1 MSYSKSLNLLLTT
14 RAVGD
19 GGAEKVWL
27 SIARGFAARGDR
39 VTLAVDEAPP
49 RGFDLDETTNPRLVV
64 LGRAH
69 GPSLVRLTRQVRADP
84 PDVALAAVSGSCVKL
99 AAAVAMSRRRIPTIV
114 SYHGFEEWR
123 TGRLA
128 ACAYFGM
135 PFLDRIADHV
145 VGVSDGLVEELI
157 TQWGADPARTRR
169 IYNPVVV
176 DFAAARAS
184 ARDLATRPP
193 LVLAV
198 GRLGVEKG
206 MIDLVHAFAR
216 IARPDVRLAI
226 AGEGPERG
234 RLEARIAALGLSDR
248 IELLGQTDPNPWY
261 ARARVF
267 AVPSRTEAFGLVLV
281 EALAHGLPIVA
292 TACRGPREI
301 LGEGRWG
308 RIVPIGDA
316 DAMARGIEAALDAPG
331 DPIERSARAEV
342 FGFEAGMA
350 EWARLV
356 DAAAGRA

>member
-19 GGAEKVWL
+19 GGAEKVWV

-39 VTLAVDEAPP
+39 VTLAVDHPP
-49 RGFDLDETTNPRLVV
+49 PPGYDLDGTTNPRLVV
-64 LGRAH
+64 LGCHHAM
-69 GPSLVRLTRQVRADP
+69 SLVRLTRLVKAEP
-84 PDVALAAVSGSCVKL
+84 PDVALAAVSSSCVKL
-99 AAAVAMSRRRIPTIV
+99 AAAVAMSRRRVPTVV

-123 TGRLA
+123 TGRLS

-145 VGVSDGLVEELI
+145 VGVSDGLVDDLI

-176 DFAAARAS
+176 DFARARAS
-184 ARDLATRPP
+184 AGDLAIRPP

-198 GRLGVEKG
+198 GRLGIEKG

-216 IARPDVRLAI
+216 VARPDARLAI

-234 RLEARIAALGLSDR
+234 RIEARIAALGLGGR
-248 IELLGQTDPNPWY
+248 VELLGRVDPEPWY
-261 ARARVF
+261 ARARVV
-267 AVPSRTEAFGLVLV
+267 AVPSHTEAFGLVLV

-316 DAMARGIEAALDAPG
+316 DAMARGIEAAFDEVG
-331 DPIERSARAEV
+331 DPAERSARAEV
-342 FGFEAGMA
+342 FGFEAGMT

-356 DAAAGRA
+356 DAAAAGA